1 MDEKRMVGD
10 YTVINS
16 MYIGHREIILGEN
29 QKAASGERYVCCYA
43 ERVMFYEQ
51 YLEAQVSDD
60 FAEIVKLY
68 GERVTQAADEIM
80 KETEKVTSEIGM
92 NDEITAKDCKPIS
105 HDDAIEDKVIVIRG
119 NVLRPEFRHDRE
131 RKKKICTF
139 VMSGVSRYNE
149 IRKQMEV
156 LEMFRHK
163 AEKRIVELGS
173 EQLRLAKHALL
184 AFRNKL
190 IAQGKPTE
198 DINELLLKIMK

>member
-1 MDEKRMVGD
+1 MCFAL
-10 YTVINS
+10 S
-16 MYIGHREIILGEN
+16 
-29 QKAASGERYVCCYA
+29 
-43 ERVMFYEQ
+43 
-51 YLEAQVSDD
+51 SD
-60 FAEIVKLY
+60 
-68 GERVTQAADEIM
+68 T
-80 KETEKVTSEIGM
+80 TES
-92 NDEITAKDCKPIS
+92 D
-105 HDDAIEDKVIVIRG
+105 
-119 NVLRPEFRHDRE
+119 
-131 RKKKICTF
+131 KKICTF

-149 IRKQMEV
+149 VRKQMEV